1 MKRVLAAGVFLALA
15 LAGRSGP
22 PPGATSKPAPR
33 FSVASYNINYGNV
46 NPTVF
51 RASPSRVTSPPAA

>member
-1 MKRVLAAGVFLALA
+1 MRRILAAGVFLALA

-22 PPGATSKPAPR
+22 PLGATSKPAPR

-46 NPTVF
+46 NLPKVVE
-51 RASPSRVTSPPAA
+51 AISRSK